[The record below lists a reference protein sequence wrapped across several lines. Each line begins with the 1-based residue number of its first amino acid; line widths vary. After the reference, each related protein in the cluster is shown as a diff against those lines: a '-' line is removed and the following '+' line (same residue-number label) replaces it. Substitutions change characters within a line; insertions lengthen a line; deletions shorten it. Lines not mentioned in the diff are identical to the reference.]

1 MVVMLLCGEANEDM
15 NSVKIKLMIQV
26 PTMSTTFPFISETVY
41 TKLSRKIQ
49 RSVGIVEDVLH
60 EEIENA

>member
-1 MVVMLLCGEANEDM
+1 MLLCGEANEDM
-15 NSVKIKLMIQV
+15 NSVKIKLMMRM
-26 PTMSTTFPFISETVY
+26 PTMSTTFPLISETVY
-41 TKLSRKIQ
+41 AKLSRKIQ